1 MSLKEIDYSKTLDSD
16 ELDNT
21 MDHIRG
27 VAAILN
33 TMYISLGGGGTVDNN
48 AFLVLENTCHQALK
62 EFEEMKPKL
71 EYMEREM
78 R

>member
-1 MSLKEIDYSKTLDSD
+1 MKEIDYSKTVDSD

-48 AFLVLENTCHQALK
+48 AFLVLEHTCHQVLS
-62 EFEEMKPKL
+62 ELEEIKPKL
-71 EYMEREM
+71 DYMQAKIR
-78 R
+78 